1 MNKELE
7 IINIT
12 VLKTQEEINKE
23 IYENVR
29 KIKQKETR
37 KQLLKDFGD
46 LPLFFMAILS
56 SFSISFLLSYYIIFI
71 DESTKIIFNLG
82 NNTVAIIFSI
92 ITVYFFLVSFMIF
105 LISIAIYKKK
115 IELSINDNRN

>member
-7 IINIT
+7 TININVT
-12 VLKTQEEINKE
+12 KTQEEINKE

-46 LPLFFMAILS
+46 LPLFFMVILS
-56 SFSISFLLSYYIIFI
+56 SFSISFLLSYYIVFI
-71 DESTKIIFNLG
+71 DQNIKIPSIIGYDFI
-82 NNTVAIIFSI
+82 AIIFSI
-92 ITVYFFLVSFMIF
+92 LTVYFFLVSFMIF
-105 LISIAIYKKK
+105 QISIAIYKKK
-115 IELSINDNRN
+115 IELSK

>member
-7 IINIT
+7 TINIS
-12 VLKTQEEINKE
+12 VMKTQEEINKE

-46 LPLFFMAILS
+46 LPLFFMVILS
-56 SFSISFLLSYYIIFI
+56 SFSISFLFSYYIIFV
-71 DESTKIIFNLG
+71 DSTTKIPILLG
-82 NNTVAIIFSI
+82 NNTIAIIFSI
-92 ITVYFFLVSFMIF
+92 LTVYVFLVSIMVFEIC
-105 LISIAIYKKK
+105 IVIYKKK